1 MPSAFGARERLE
13 VRARTISEI
22 IYGIILYIE
31 PESCRLS
38 RKSKPEYTLA
48 RARNRP
54 NRSAGLDDAE
64 KFDVFSDARAQSLI
78 VMLYRVER
86 DLCPCSAESGS
97 HAVTFIPEC

>member
-22 IYGIILYIE
+22 IYGSILYTE
-31 PESCRLS
+31 PEIYRLS

-54 NRSAGLDDAE
+54 NSSAA
-64 KFDVFSDARAQSLI
+64 
-78 VMLYRVER
+78 
-86 DLCPCSAESGS
+86 SAMR
-97 HAVTFIPEC
+97 